1 MKSYIKRS
9 IWLFILGFVPQ
20 LAFAGSNQIW
30 PVVNTFTPASADWS
44 IDFLRMMFGQVGNV
58 LTGAQQTIIG
68 KLFSVFN
75 VAVMGLVAIVIIYVI
90 IRIIMDTCIL
100 GPEMRQ
106 KISHWVAVR
115 VAIGTSLLVP
125 FKGGYSVIQVIIMW
139 AVMQG
144 IGLADHAWTTA
155 VDYLKQ
161 GGNIFV
167 SNQQAADSNKIRA
180 PLVDTA
186 QANDTPKDA
195 DPSKVGT
202 VDILRSLVAM
212 HIIERDI
219 QEQQEALKQDML
231 DHPYNYPKEGTPEY
245 KELMNKYSRRVS
257 LKINYDDTT
266 QTATIPY
273 SDDPDYSK
281 FNGSCGV
288 YNWGVNNH
296 PISNDPAKA
305 KQLKEEY
312 ESAKEAGLKQMV
324 LDLDP
329 LAKNLVNQAYEYN
342 ENKREPVI
350 GGAVQILNTAGTYQS
365 ILYPSVLF
373 ASALEDEKNNDL
385 NKILTSYGWA
395 AAGRY
400 YWQISQ
406 NPGFKGFDTDY
417 NKNNYQVSINKYP
430 PGIKTKNVDDTDR
443 GQSYDN
449 LYKQLKSED
458 AKEAFS
464 TASQFINGS
473 ISNQGAELP
482 SGIHSQSIKILTN
495 YNNNVEKKYSGST
508 KLPNLNSSTF
518 FKNKSDFHLQN
529 HFDMS
534 DDGGYV
540 PPNQGSGHHS
550 HTPPVPKKGK
560 AYVWIRDRV
569 TGLLN
574 DLTPKGDKSF
584 KIFSRH
590 ANNAIDTW
598 FSYMVDSKNEFLSP
612 MTKLQEVG
620 TNLMTQ
626 AAETWKDLFKAIYQ
640 IGLVITSSFGI
651 LGVGTSFGAAVTTTP
666 FGFGAGVAALG
677 TTIAALGN
685 SVLSFVMAIM
695 FFTLPLVIAVTAPM
709 FVAGAILSVYLPL
722 VPFMFFTFGI
732 ISWLIFVI
740 EAMAAAP
747 LVALGV
753 THPEG
758 HDLMG
763 KAEQALMLWLSVFLR
778 PIAMIIGLIAG
789 IVLLYIAVSVLN
801 AGFGG
806 IVDDIFNGAPSSAF
820 KGITIILIYTFIMV
834 ALVNQCFGLIYL
846 MPEKIMRWLGLH
858 PEGSD
863 IPHLTESVKSGVT
876 PFMQGT
882 ADGAGK
888 VSGESSRKIAEGIGA
903 VAQSSA
909 QSCEAYAKYKQE
921 KGSGGGSGGTSI
933 TGDQGGGSG
942 GEGGASDAAAGAAG
956 AV

>member
-9 IWLFILGFVPQ
+9 IWLFILSFIPQ
-20 LAFAGSNQIW
+20 FAFAGSDQIW
-30 PVVNTFTPASADWS
+30 PVVNTFTPASGDWS

-90 IRIIMDTCIL
+90 IRIVMDACIL
-100 GPEMRQ
+100 GPELRQ

-144 IGLADHAWTTA
+144 VGLADHAWTTA

-161 GGNIFV
+161 GGSIFV
-167 SNQQAADSNKIRA
+167 SNQQAADSNKIRG
-180 PLVDTA
+180 PLIDTA
-186 QANDTPKDA
+186 QASDTKDA

-202 VDILRSLVAM
+202 IDVLRSLVAM
-212 HIIERDI
+212 HIIEHDI
-219 QEQQEALKQDML
+219 QEQHDALKQDMH

-245 KELMNKYSRRVS
+245 KELMDKYSQRVS
-257 LKINYDDTT
+257 LKINYDDTA

-273 SDDPDYSK
+273 SNDPDYSK

-288 YNWGVNNH
+288 YNWSVNNH
-296 PISNDPAKA
+296 PISNDPNKA

-312 ESAKEAGLKQMV
+312 ESAKEAGLKQMA

-350 GGAVQILNTAGTYQS
+350 GGAVQILNTAGTYQT

-373 ASALEDEKNNDL
+373 ASALENDKNKDL
-385 NKILTSYGWA
+385 SKVLTSYGWA

-417 NKNNYQVSINKYP
+417 NKNNYQVSIEKYP
-430 PGIKTKNVDDTDR
+430 PAEKTKVVSDTDR
-443 GQSYDN
+443 GQSYN
-449 LYKQLKSED
+449 ELYKKLKLEE

-473 ISNQGAELP
+473 TSDQKDGLP
-482 SGIHSQSIKILTN
+482 SGIHSQSFKILEN
-495 YNNNVEKKYSGST
+495 YNNNVEKKYTGNE
-508 KLPNLNSSTF
+508 KLPDLNSSKF
-518 FKNKSDFHLQN
+518 FENSKENKKHFHPHAYDLASLILKIQVDKAVN
-529 HFDMS
+529 EWFD
-534 DDGGYV
+534 
-540 PPNQGSGHHS
+540 
-550 HTPPVPKKGK
+550 
-560 AYVWIRDRV
+560 
-569 TGLLN
+569 
-574 DLTPKGDKSF
+574 
-584 KIFSRH
+584 
-590 ANNAIDTW
+590 
-598 FSYMVDSKNEFLSP
+598 YMVDSKNAFLSP
-612 MTKLQEVG
+612 MTKLQKMGTTLMDRAYNVWRNLFASIAAIGYEIVG
-620 TNLMTQ
+620 
-626 AAETWKDLFKAIYQ
+626 
-640 IGLVITSSFGI
+640 GLSASGI
-651 LGVGTSFGAAVTTTP
+651 LISTTAAATGTP
-666 FGFGAGVAALG
+666 FGVAAGAASLG
-677 TTIAALGN
+677 TTLVAAGN
-685 SVLSFVMAIM
+685 SLISLVMSIF
-695 FFTLPLVIAVTAPM
+695 FFTLPLVIAVTGPM
-709 FVAGAILSVYLPL
+709 FVTGAILSVYLPL

-778 PIAMIIGLIAG
+778 PIAMVIGLIAG
-789 IVLLYIAVSVLN
+789 IVLMYVAVSVLN

-806 IVDDIFNGAPSSAF
+806 VVEDIFNGSPSSAF
-820 KGITIILIYTFIMV
+820 KGITVILIYTFIMV

-876 PFMQGT
+876 PFMQST

-888 VSGESSRKIAEGIGA
+888 VSGESSKEIGRGIGA
-903 VAQSSA
+903 VSESGWKAREAKANLKDAKAGRFGSSDA
-909 QSCEAYAKYKQE
+909 
-921 KGSGGGSGGTSI
+921 GR
-933 TGDQGGGSG
+933 TGLTG
-942 GEGGASDAAAGAAG
+942 GEGDG
-956 AV
+956 

>member
-9 IWLFILGFVPQ
+9 IWLFIFSFIPQ
-20 LAFAGSNQIW
+20 FAFAGSDQIW
-30 PVVNTFTPASADWS
+30 PVVNTFTPTSGDWS
-44 IDFLRMMFGQVGNV
+44 VDFLRMMFGQVGNV

-90 IRIIMDTCIL
+90 IRIVMDACIL
-100 GPEMRQ
+100 GPELRQ

-167 SNQQAADSNKIRA
+167 SNQQAADSNKIRG

-186 QANDTPKDA
+186 QASDTPKDA
-195 DPSKVGT
+195 NPGKVGT

-212 HIIERDI
+212 HIIEHDI
-219 QEQQEALKQDML
+219 QEQHDALKQDMH

-245 KELMNKYSRRVS
+245 KELMDKYSQRVS
-257 LKINYDDTT
+257 LKINYDDST
-266 QTATIPY
+266 QTATVPY

-288 YNWGVNNH
+288 YNWSVNNH
-296 PISNDPAKA
+296 PISNDPNKA
-305 KQLKEEY
+305 KQLKKEY
-312 ESAKEAGLKQMV
+312 EDAKEAGLKQMV

-342 ENKREPVI
+342 ENKRQPII
-350 GGAVQILNTAGTYQS
+350 GGAVQILNTAGTYQA
-365 ILYPSVLF
+365 ILYPSVSF

-385 NKILTSYGWA
+385 SKILTDYGWA

-417 NKNNYQVSINKYP
+417 NKNNYQVSINRYP
-430 PGIKTKNVDDTDR
+430 PGVKTREVEDMDR
-443 GQSYDN
+443 GQSYDE
-449 LYKQLKSED
+449 LYKKLKSEQ
-458 AKEAFS
+458 AKEAFL
-464 TASQFINGS
+464 TASQFVNGP
-473 ISNQGAELP
+473 ISGQENGIP
-482 SGIHSQSIKILTN
+482 SGIHSQSIKILSN
-495 YNNNVEKKYSGST
+495 YNNNIEKKYSGS
-508 KLPNLNSSTF
+508 KELPNLNSSEVFKDRTSF
-518 FKNKSDFHLQN
+518 FVQD
-529 HFDMS
+529 HFYMG
-534 DDGGYV
+534 DDIPKGGYGSHI
-540 PPNQGSGHHS
+540 PHTGSG
-550 HTPPVPKKGK
+550 KGSRIKDAIDK
-560 AYVWIRDRV
+560 AFDS
-569 TGLLN
+569 
-574 DLTPKGDKSF
+574 LTPNSDRSF
-584 KIFSRH
+584 KIFSEH
-590 ANNAIDTW
+590 VNKAIDTW
-598 FSYMVDSKNEFLSP
+598 FVYMVYPWNEFLSP
-612 MTKLQEVG
+612 MTKLQGVG
-620 TNLMTQ
+620 TSLMTQ
-626 AAETWKDLFKAIYQ
+626 AAETWKDLFKSIYQ
-640 IGLVITSSFGI
+640 IGLGIVSGFGA
-651 LGVGTSFGAAVTTTP
+651 VGFATSFGAAISTTP
-666 FGFGAGVAALG
+666 FGFGAAFGSLG
-677 TTIAALGN
+677 TTITALG
-685 SVLSFVMAIM
+685 STVLSFVMAIM

-778 PIAMIIGLIAG
+778 PIAMVIGLIAG

-806 IVDDIFNGAPSSAF
+806 VVSDIFNGAPTSAF
-820 KGITIILIYTFIMV
+820 KGIVVILIYTFIMV

-846 MPEKIMRWLGLH
+846 IPEKIMRWLGLH

-863 IPHLTESVKSGVT
+863 IPHLVESVKSGVT
-876 PFMQGT
+876 PFVQGT

-888 VSGESSRKIAEGIGA
+888 VGGEGSRKIVEGMGA
-903 VAQSSA
+903 VGGGVPKVA
-909 QSCEAYAKYKQE
+909 EAGANLRDA
-921 KGSGGGSGGTSI
+921 GNGRFDARTRAPSGGEDHGGQ
-933 TGDQGGGSG
+933 QGGGQAG
-942 GEGGASDAAAGAAG
+942 QPPVVQEG
-956 AV
+956 